1 MIRFDLGQHFLKAG
15 AIKIGS
21 AISVVN
27 EENGVRQLFV
37 SCKGFEDS
45 ALILDAVTLA
55 IQGVLL
61 RESAV

>member
-21 AISVVN
+21 AISVVD
-27 EENGVRQLFV
+27 EKNGVRQLF
-37 SCKGFEDS
+37 GFCVVAEDA
-45 ALILDAVTLA
+45 ALIAYGVRLA
-55 IQGVLL
+55 ILGVLL